1 MPTDI
6 EHGDNL
12 ARLAARHQ
20 ERLAES
26 LVTLENRIV
35 DLMANA
41 PLQDG
46 NLFDLEWAISAR
58 NEIRQLVDAEY
69 LSQID
74 SILREYPSVAAD
86 AQSMLKTYGK
96 FTEIDPKIITQL
108 QTLEFQGFADI
119 GAEYTDAIAKEV
131 YQNTL
136 TGRSFA
142 DSVNTVKQ
150 VAGGEMARY
159 AKQQVH
165 DSLMQFDAAINV
177 SIGKE
182 AGAKKWKYVGSLIET
197 SRQFCKD
204 HEGEVMDD
212 EKIEQLWST
221 SWAGKAAGDPFIVR
235 GGYNCGHR
243 FRPVFDEEADTEE
256 ETVEA
261 VAEPEAAI
269 PSGAPKLLD
278 KKVALS
284 QISTFA
290 SKANKRVT
298 EASDPTGY
306 ISESPTRF
314 PVRFRPYGYKRGSD
328 VDKLGNNQFGTIT
341 DKGMSSE
348 TLSLL
353 DSGLKEIEGLSKQFK
368 TPPIRGVVP
377 VGGKK
382 TTMAMGDGMLSV
394 NGSYWNPIAK
404 QAYVPR
410 DKLLENTKASRLELN
425 KADEYYEKVQEEYQS
440 ALDAFILKFPDYR
453 NDQSYRGSPEWGLLQ
468 QKNIQRTDA
477 KEAADKARKK
487 WDKDRKLSEVQPPSA
502 YVRGGDISDRPWS
515 AKQYH
520 SDPADKFRST
530 LFHEYGHTVHQEYWR
545 QASAMG
551 DYATPIEKYLRQLFY
566 ANGKKG
572 AKSKDLFFPTRYSE
586 TNPEEWWAEN
596 FSLYNM
602 GRKDLVD
609 TKLLA
614 LMDEIVKSKGRI
626 KVFDGWNFETGDY
639 A

>member
-1 MPTDI
+1 M
-6 EHGDNL
+6 
-12 ARLAARHQ
+12 AADVDYVEELNAIADRNQ
-20 ERLAES
+20 RQLSEALI
-26 LVTLENRIV
+26 TLENRIT
-35 DLMANA
+35 DLMAEA
-41 PLQDG
+41 PLKDG
-46 NLFDLEWAISAR
+46 NLFDLEWAVKAR
-58 NEIRQLVDAEY
+58 AEIRKLVEDEY
-69 LSQID
+69 LATVDDIV
-74 SILREYPSVAAD
+74 RKYGGVALD
-86 AQSMLKTYGK
+86 TQKMLETYGS
-96 FTEIDPKIITQL
+96 FTKLDPEIIRQL
-108 QTLEFQGFADI
+108 QTLEFQGFQEV
-119 GAEYTDAIAKEV
+119 GTEYLDVVSKEV

-136 TGRSFA
+136 TGTSFA
-142 DSVNTVKQ
+142 ASVASVKAVQ
-150 VAGGEMARY
+150 GGRLASN
-159 AKQQVH
+159 AKQLVH
-165 DSLMQFDAAINV
+165 DSLMQFDAAVNTA
-177 SIGKE
+177 IGKE
-182 AGAKKWKYVGSLIET
+182 SGATRWKYVGRIIET
-197 SRQFCKD
+197 TRPFCRK
-204 HEGEVMDD
+204 HEGKTFTTE
-212 EKIEQLWST
+212 EIQEIWEG
-221 SWAGKAAGDPFIVR
+221 SWAGKASGDPFIVR
-235 GGYNCGHR
+235 GGYNCGHQ
-243 FRPVFDEEADTEE
+243 FRPVFDEEGGTEE
-256 ETVEA
+256 AVA
-261 VAEPEAAI
+261 IVAEPESQVS
-269 PSGAPKLLD
+269 SGAPELLD
-278 KKVALS
+278 KKVALD
-284 QISTFA
+284 QISKSTL
-290 SKANKRVT
+290 KANRPVYD
-298 EASDPTGY
+298 ASDPNGY

-328 VDKLGNNQFGTIT
+328 INKLGNNQFGTIT

-377 VGGKK
+377 VGGKR

-394 NGSYWNPIAK
+394 NGSYWNPVAK
-404 QAYVPR
+404 QAYAPR
-410 DKLLENTKASRLELN
+410 DKLLEKTKASRLELN

-440 ALDAFILKFPDYR
+440 ALDAFMLKFPDGSI
-453 NDQSYRGSPEWGLLQ
+453 DQSYRGSPEWGLLQ
-468 QKNIQRTDA
+468 QKNIQRKDA

-487 WDKDRKLSEVQPPSA
+487 WEKDRRLSEVQPASV
-502 YVRGGDISDRPWS
+502 YVKGGNVEDRPWS

-551 DYATPIEKYLRQLFY
+551 NYATPIEKYLRQLFY

-609 TKLLA
+609 PKLLA

>member
-1 MPTDI
+1 M
-6 EHGDNL
+6 
-12 ARLAARHQ
+12 AADVDYVEELNAIADRNQ
-20 ERLAES
+20 RQLSEALI
-26 LVTLENRIV
+26 TLENRIT
-35 DLMANA
+35 DLMAEA
-41 PLQDG
+41 PLKDG
-46 NLFDLEWAISAR
+46 NLFDLEWAVKAR
-58 NEIRQLVDAEY
+58 AEIRKLVEDEY
-69 LSQID
+69 LATVDDIV
-74 SILREYPSVAAD
+74 RKYGGVALD
-86 AQSMLKTYGK
+86 TQKMLETYGS
-96 FTEIDPKIITQL
+96 FTKLDPEIIRQL
-108 QTLEFQGFADI
+108 QTLEFQGFQEV
-119 GAEYTDAIAKEV
+119 GTEYLDVVSKEV

-136 TGRSFA
+136 TGTSFA
-142 DSVNTVKQ
+142 ASVASVKAVQ
-150 VAGGEMARY
+150 GGRLASN
-159 AKQQVH
+159 AKQLVH
-165 DSLMQFDAAINV
+165 DSLMQFDAAVNTA
-177 SIGKE
+177 IGKE
-182 AGAKKWKYVGSLIET
+182 SGATRWKYVGRIIET
-197 SRQFCKD
+197 TRPFCRK
-204 HEGEVMDD
+204 HEGKTFTTE
-212 EKIEQLWST
+212 EIQEIWEG
-221 SWAGKAAGDPFIVR
+221 SWAGKASGDPFIVR
-235 GGYNCGHR
+235 GGYNCGHQ
-243 FRPVFDEEADTEE
+243 FRPVFDEEGGTEE
-256 ETVEA
+256 AVA
-261 VAEPEAAI
+261 IVAEPESQVS
-269 PSGAPKLLD
+269 SGAPELLD
-278 KKVALS
+278 KKVALD
-284 QISTFA
+284 QISKSTL
-290 SKANKRVT
+290 KANRPVYD
-298 EASDPTGY
+298 ASDPTGY

-328 VDKLGNNQFGTIT
+328 INKLGNNQFGTIT

-377 VGGKK
+377 VGGKR

-394 NGSYWNPIAK
+394 NGSYWNPVAK
-404 QAYVPR
+404 QAYAPR
-410 DKLLENTKASRLELN
+410 DKLLEKTKASRLELN

-440 ALDAFILKFPDYR
+440 ALDAFMLKFPDGSI
-453 NDQSYRGSPEWGLLQ
+453 DQSYRGSPEWGLLQ
-468 QKNIQRTDA
+468 QKNIQRKDA

-487 WDKDRKLSEVQPPSA
+487 WEKDRRLSEVQPASV
-502 YVRGGDISDRPWS
+502 YVKGGNVEDRPWS

-551 DYATPIEKYLRQLFY
+551 NYATPIEKYLRQLFY

-609 TKLLA
+609 PKLLA